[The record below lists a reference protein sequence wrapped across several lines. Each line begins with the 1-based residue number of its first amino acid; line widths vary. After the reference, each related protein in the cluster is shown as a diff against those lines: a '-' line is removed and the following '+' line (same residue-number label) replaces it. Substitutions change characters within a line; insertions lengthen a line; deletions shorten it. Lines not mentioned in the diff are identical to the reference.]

1 MLFLWLDMVKN
12 TPWNTSSPA
21 GHWSAFSNFFWN
33 ATKTKKNAISLCRF
47 FSKMKLFFVLYET
60 PGPKKHRNFEL
71 LKIGQLERML
81 ERFEVIAK
89 GHQVHF

>member
-1 MLFLWLDMVKN
+1 
-12 TPWNTSSPA
+12 
-21 GHWSAFSNFFWN
+21 
-33 ATKTKKNAISLCRF
+33 
-47 FSKMKLFFVLYET
+47 MKLFFVLYET

-89 GHQVHF
+89 GHQVHFWPISKLSKHSFVGVRMKLLQ